1 MPKKPASK
9 TAVARVSAVPP
20 AAAGTP
26 SGTPSGAV
34 RTRFRTAALIG
45 KYGGAC
51 IAEPIIALAAFLRR
65 RGLAVLFDH
74 DTGATLKAADSE
86 IADIARIAREA
97 DFAIVVGG
105 DGTML
110 GIARQVAREGLPVV
124 GVNHGRL
131 GFMTDIPLA
140 STFEA
145 IGAILDGNFES
156 ESRLMLEA
164 RVQRRTSARAKPQ
177 TLFEAVAL
185 NDVVIARGSISGMVE
200 VSVSV
205 DGVHAYTQRA
215 DGLIVATPTGSTAY
229 SLSAHGPILHPQLA
243 GLVLVPIA
251 PQALSNRPIVL
262 PDHVEITVTLDRA
275 TQLDH
280 GTMAGN
286 PASASFDMQTFTELR
301 EGDEIVI
308 RRSPHR
314 VTFLHPPGYNYFGV
328 LREKLHWTRM
338 PTGGAAR
345 KNARRKSTP

>member
-1 MPKKPASK
+1 MPKKPAPK
-9 TAVARVSAVPP
+9 TAPAADSAPSATRPP
-20 AAAGTP
+20 AGAS
-26 SGTPSGAV
+26 SG
-34 RTRFRTAALIG
+34 FRTAALIG

-51 IAEPIIALAAFLRR
+51 IAEPIVALAAFLRR
-65 RGLAVLFDH
+65 RGLNVLFDP
-74 DTGATLKAADSE
+74 DTGATLKAPAHE
-86 IADIARIAREA
+86 IADIAQLARQI
-97 DFAIVVGG
+97 DLAIVIGG

-110 GIARQVAREGLPVV
+110 GIARQVAREGVPVV

-140 STFEA
+140 TTFDA
-145 IGAILDGNFES
+145 IGAILDGNFKS
-156 ESRLMLEA
+156 ENRLMLEA
-164 RVQRRTSARAKPQ
+164 RVQRRSSARAKPQ
-177 TLFEAVAL
+177 VLFEAVAL
-185 NDVVIARGSISGMVE
+185 NDVVIARGAISGMVE

-229 SLSAHGPILHPQLA
+229 SLSAHGPILHPELA

-262 PDHVEITVTLDRA
+262 PEHVEIAVTLDRA
-275 TQLDH
+275 TPLAHD
-280 GTMAGN
+280 TLLVN

-345 KNARRKSTP
+345 KSPRRKAVTT

>member
-1 MPKKPASK
+1 MPKKPANK
-9 TAVARVSAVPP
+9 PVP
-20 AAAGTP
+20 AADSAQPAT
-26 SGTPSGAV
+26 GAAPQV
-34 RTRFRTAALIG
+34 RGGFRTAAVIG

-51 IAEPIIALAAFLRR
+51 IAEPILALAAYLRQ
-65 RGLAVLFDH
+65 RGLAVLFDP
-74 DTGATLKAADSE
+74 DTGATLKAPASE
-86 IADIARIAREA
+86 IADVARMSGEA
-97 DFAIVVGG
+97 DLAIVVGG

-110 GIARQVAREGLPVV
+110 GIARQVARGGVPVV

-140 STFEA
+140 DTITA
-145 IGAILDGNFES
+145 IGAILDGNFKS
-156 ESRLMLEA
+156 ENRLLLEA
-164 RVQRRTSARAKPQ
+164 RVQRRKSARARPE
-177 TLFEAVAL
+177 TLFEAIAL
-185 NDVVIARGSISGMVE
+185 NDVVIARGGISGMVE
-200 VSVSV
+200 VSVTV
-205 DGVHAYTQRA
+205 DGTHAYTQRA

-229 SLSAHGPILHPQLA
+229 SLSAHGPILHPELH
-243 GLVLVPIA
+243 GLVMVPIA

-262 PDHVEITVTLDRA
+262 PSHVEIVVTLDRA

-280 GTMAGN
+280 DIEMPNVN

-308 RRSPHR
+308 RRSPHG

-345 KNARRKSTP
+345 KSPRRKTPSP